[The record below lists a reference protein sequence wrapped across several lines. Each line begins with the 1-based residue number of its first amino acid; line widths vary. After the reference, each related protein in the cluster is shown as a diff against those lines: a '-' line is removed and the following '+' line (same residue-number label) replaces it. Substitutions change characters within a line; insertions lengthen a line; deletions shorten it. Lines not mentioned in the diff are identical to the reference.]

1 MIVLWWRIRFMFSV
15 SWILRDMW
23 WTNRRLYLSLGWF
36 VSRGLHRS
44 GMPPYKAAIREIT
57 RWYCE

>member
-1 MIVLWWRIRFMFSV
+1 MFAL

-23 WTNRRLYLSLGWF
+23 WPNRKLYLSLGWS
-36 VSRGLHRS
+36 VSRGLYCS
-44 GMPPYKAAIREIT
+44 GMTPYKAALREIT